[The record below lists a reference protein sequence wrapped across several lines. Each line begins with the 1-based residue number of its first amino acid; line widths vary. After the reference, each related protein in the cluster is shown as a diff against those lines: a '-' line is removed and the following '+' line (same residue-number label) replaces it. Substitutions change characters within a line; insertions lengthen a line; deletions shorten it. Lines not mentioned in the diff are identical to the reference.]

1 MFLITPMRS
10 QKQYWYSVRQDID
23 HSYVMFYYPNSK
35 SISTKELQKG
45 GSVEFGY
52 RPLQNYDICMT
63 MRKTKNELCMPY
75 KIVVICQ
82 NITFS
87 IDVDNCWKLLCFM
100 GRTN

>member
-1 MFLITPMRS
+1 MFLITPMRL

-63 MRKTKNELCMPY
+63 MHKTKNELCMLQDCGHLPEHNFLHR
-75 KIVVICQ
+75 CRQ
-82 NITFS
+82 
-87 IDVDNCWKLLCFM
+87 LLEAFVLY
-100 GRTN
+100 GQD